1 MKTRHKLALAR
12 AAYHVLHA
20 GRALAGGSDEVVA
33 TRGGARYRLDLSQ
46 GVDFAVYLGCFERAT
61 AAAFA
66 RYVRPGATAL
76 DIGANIG
83 AHTLRLAG
91 LVGEGGKVH
100 AFEPTDFA
108 FRKLKG
114 NLALNPDL
122 MRRVEPVHAF
132 LGTRTAGEPPSA
144 IPSAWPLT
152 GSADVHP
159 KHLGE
164 SMVTAGAVTI
174 RLDDYLLEQ
183 GRPRIDFV
191 KLDVDGFE
199 CEVLGGAPQ
208 MLARDRPVF
217 VMEIAP
223 YVLVERGASLE
234 QLVGLL
240 APHGYRFVT
249 ETGEKPLP
257 ATAAE
262 LAALVPEGASLNVV
276 ALPRRSG

>member
-12 AAYHVLHA
+12 IAYHALH
-20 GRALAGGSDEVVA
+20 GCRALADGTDDVTV

-46 GVDFAVYLGCFERAT
+46 GVDLAVYLGCFERPT

-66 RYVRPGATAL
+66 RYVRPGATVL

-91 LVGEGGKVH
+91 LVGDGGKVH

-108 FRKLKG
+108 FRKLTA

-122 MRRVEPVHAF
+122 LRQVETVHAF
-132 LGTRTAGEPPSA
+132 LGTRAAGEAPHA

-159 KHLGE
+159 KHFGE
-164 SMVTAGAVTI
+164 SMLTAGARTI
-174 RLDDYLLEQ
+174 RLDDYLAER
-183 GRPRIDFV
+183 GNPRIDFI

-199 CEVLGGAPQ
+199 CEVLGGAQQ

-234 QLVGLL
+234 QLIGFL

-249 ETGEKPLP
+249 ESGEKALP
-257 ATAAE
+257 DTAAE

-276 ALPRRSG
+276 ALPRRPG

>member
-12 AAYHVLHA
+12 AAYHALHA
-20 GRALAGGSDEVVA
+20 GRALMGRGDDVTV
-33 TRGGARYRLDLSQ
+33 TRGGARYRLDLAQ

-66 RYVRPGATAL
+66 RHVRPGATVL

-83 AHTLRLAG
+83 AHTLRLAS
-91 LVGEGGKVH
+91 LVGDTGKVH

-108 FRKLKG
+108 FAKLQA
-114 NLALNPDL
+114 NLALNPAL
-122 MRRVEPVHAF
+122 VRRVETVHAF
-132 LGTRTAGEPPSA
+132 LGTQAAAAPPRA

-159 KHLGE
+159 KHFGE
-164 SMVTAGAVTI
+164 SMLTGGARTI
-174 RLDDYLLEQ
+174 RLDNYLAERGGL
-183 GRPRIDFV
+183 RVDFV

-234 QLVGLL
+234 QLIGFL
-240 APHGYRFVT
+240 APHRYRFVT
-249 ETGEKPLP
+249 ESGETPLP
-257 ATAAE
+257 STAAG
-262 LAALVPEGASLNVV
+262 LSALVPEGASLNVL
-276 ALPRRSG
+276 ALPR